1 MKIFYICFENFGKSD
16 NAATKARELAE
27 NLVSL
32 GNEVHIFAPLFR
44 RFRFPV
50 RVDVTYIPLLPL
62 GKFKELGYYIFLW
75 FALLRWWIKKGVD
88 IIYVREMALN
98 IAPYLFAKIFRKK
111 IVVEINS
118 MISDELLL
126 SGISYWKLKL
136 IKISRRLNLAL
147 SDKIVTINRAI
158 RHSLVNEYGCK
169 NGKLT
174 IVENGTNPHIFV
186 PIDKIKARQMLGF
199 AENEFIICYECDFYV
214 YHGLEQSLV
223 IFKHLLQYQPN
234 TKLLLIS
241 EGIQRE
247 RIMHFVNK
255 LELQRNVVHYA
266 RAFQMELPKYIGA
279 SDACLL
285 LFNRDIGRTPGLSL
299 KTFEYMSC
307 ARPVIAA
314 KGEESGWLIQELNS
328 GIVVQPGNP
337 QKAAVYIATLL
348 NNEPLKQKLG
358 SLGRSA
364 VLNNY
369 TWKHTAQKLAKVY
382 SELL

>member
-1 MKIFYICFENFGKSD
+1 MRIFYICYENFGRSD
-16 NAATKARELAE
+16 NVATKAREVAE

-50 RVDVTYIPLLPL
+50 RVDVTYVPLLPI
-62 GKFKELGYYIFLW
+62 GKFKEIGYYLFLW
-75 FALLRWWIKKGVD
+75 FALLHWWIKKGVD

-98 IAPYLFAKIFRKK
+98 IVPYLFAKIFRKK

-126 SGISYWKLKL
+126 AGISYWKLKL

-147 SDKIVTINRAI
+147 SNKIVTISEVL
-158 RHSLVNEYGCK
+158 RHSLVDQYGCN
-169 NGKLT
+169 NGKLS

-186 PIDKIKARQMLGF
+186 PIDKIRARQLLGLT
-199 AENEFIICYECDFYV
+199 ENEFIICYECDYYV
-214 YHGLEQSLV
+214 YHGLEQTLV
-223 IFKHLLQYQPN
+223 IFKHLLKYQSN
-234 TKLLLIS
+234 TKLLLIT
-241 EGIQRE
+241 EGIQME
-247 RIMHFVNK
+247 RIMHLVNK
-255 LELQRNVVHYA
+255 LGIQRNVLHYGKV
-266 RAFQMELPKYIGA
+266 FQMDLPKYIGA

-285 LFNRDIGRTPGLSL
+285 LFNRDIGRTPTLSL
-299 KTFEYMSC
+299 KAFEYMAC

-328 GIVVQPGNP
+328 GIVVQSSNP
-337 QKAAVYIATLL
+337 HKAAVYIATLL
-348 NNEPLKQKLG
+348 NNESLKQKLG
-358 SLGRSA
+358 SMGRSA

-369 TWKHTAQKLAKVY
+369 TWNHTARKLAKVY